1 VLSICLFDRKGTE
14 LNSSIFLTLIVA
26 ITVGQATYNI
36 VKEQSLSK
44 IIFYH
49 HFLFVCGMVTYALI
63 YRGVTI
69 LMSDMPMVVVPL
81 SLSAIEIA
89 FGMLFLAGF
98 YNEVRYL
105 PQLSMALC

>member
-1 VLSICLFDRKGTE
+1 
-14 LNSSIFLTLIVA
+14 
-26 ITVGQATYNI
+26 
-36 VKEQSLSK
+36 
-44 IIFYH
+44 
-49 HFLFVCGMVTYALI
+49 MVTYAAI
-63 YRGVTI
+63 YKGVTI

-98 YNEVRYL
+98 FYNEVRYL